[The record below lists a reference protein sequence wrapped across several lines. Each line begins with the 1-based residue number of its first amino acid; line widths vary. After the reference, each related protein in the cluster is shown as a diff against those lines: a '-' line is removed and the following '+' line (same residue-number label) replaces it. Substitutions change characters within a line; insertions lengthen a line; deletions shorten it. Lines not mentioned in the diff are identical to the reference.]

1 MAIDS
6 ADGQCVATRLDPG
19 AQAARCTS
27 ARSAKGHDAWVPRRR
42 PGPTTGACTL
52 VTVQPLTRL
61 EKSVLDFERVLW
73 NHIRAKEEAIRKTF
87 DVSPARYFQFLA
99 VIIRKDAALDHDP
112 LLVRRLRRLR
122 DRQIDD
128 QRSASTSGSSGEER
142 A

>member
-1 MAIDS
+1 
-6 ADGQCVATRLDPG
+6 
-19 AQAARCTS
+19 
-27 ARSAKGHDAWVPRRR
+27 
-42 PGPTTGACTL
+42 
-52 VTVQPLTRL
+52 VQPLTRL

-122 DRQIDD
+122 DRQIDG

>member
-1 MAIDS
+1 M
-6 ADGQCVATRLDPG
+6 
-19 AQAARCTS
+19 
-27 ARSAKGHDAWVPRRR
+27 
-42 PGPTTGACTL
+42 
-52 VTVQPLTRL
+52 TVQPLTRL